1 MVNEN
6 NESNAVDLEMNSD
19 VFGRMLQAFFFFRRA
34 LVPSRI
40 WKWFMLH
47 KTICNDIFKR
57 NTASTFNVCQC
68 DF

>member
-34 LVPSRI
+34 LVLGRI
-40 WKWFMLH
+40 WKWCMLH
-47 KTICNDIFKR
+47 KTICNDIF
-57 NTASTFNVCQC
+57 
-68 DF
+68 

>member
-34 LVPSRI
+34 LVPGRI
-40 WKWFMLH
+40 WKWCMLH
-47 KTICNDIFKR
+47 KTICNDIF
-57 NTASTFNVCQC
+57 
-68 DF
+68 